1 MGVQDFKPEVQKAIN
16 RIQPFEQTRDLIALA
31 RELGFDS
38 INVDLIYGLPYQ
50 TAESFAHTVQ
60 QVVGISP
67 DRIAMFSYAHVPWLK
82 KQQGSFIGHLPEGM
96 AKFDIFR
103 NGLLNF
109 LEAGYLYIGM
119 DHFAKQNDELA
130 VAQRERTLHRNFQGY
145 TTKAGADLYG
155 MGVTAI
161 SGIQN
166 AYAQNQRD
174 LPSWEKAV
182 AERGIATMR
191 GYRLSDDDRLRRAV
205 IGRLLCHTVI
215 FKDEIS
221 REFAIDF
228 DDYFAHELR
237 SLEPAR
243 DDGLVLLEAKAVR
256 ATWLGRIFIRNLAM
270 AFDPYLERQHL
281 DAKPLFSKTL

>member
-1 MGVQDFKPEVQKAIN
+1 
-16 RIQPFEQTRDLIALA
+16 
-31 RELGFDS
+31 
-38 INVDLIYGLPYQ
+38 
-50 TAESFAHTVQ
+50 
-60 QVVGISP
+60 
-67 DRIAMFSYAHVPWLK
+67 
-82 KQQGSFIGHLPEGM
+82 
-96 AKFDIFR
+96 
-103 NGLLNF
+103 
-109 LEAGYLYIGM
+109 
-119 DHFAKQNDELA
+119 
-130 VAQRERTLHRNFQGY
+130 
-145 TTKAGADLYG
+145 

-174 LPSWEKAV
+174 LPAWEKAV

-191 GYRLSDDDRLRRAV
+191 GYRLSADDRLRRSV

-215 FKDEIS
+215 FKDEIA

-228 DDYFAHELR
+228 DEYFAAELG

-243 DDGLVLLEAKAVR
+243 EDGLVLLEANAIR

-281 DAKPLFSKTL
+281 NAKPLFSKTL